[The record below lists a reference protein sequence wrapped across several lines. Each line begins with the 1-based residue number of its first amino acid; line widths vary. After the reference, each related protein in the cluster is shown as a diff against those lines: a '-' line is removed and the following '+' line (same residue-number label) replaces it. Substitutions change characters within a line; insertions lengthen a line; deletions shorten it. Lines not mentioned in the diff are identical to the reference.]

1 MRICSHK
8 IILYIPF
15 WLNLYQ
21 SRQWTTSKSR
31 KLYIPFWLNLYALL
45 AKSTCDSDAALH
57 SILVKSILMCV
68 QIDKRDIGALHS
80 ILVKSI
86 PYIDAGPWWVNT
98 LYIPFWLNLYAKL
111 YIAIYLYFLLY
122 IPFWLNLY
130 DDTRRY
136 VGVPCCLYIPFWLNL
151 YCVNIRQMVLLRCTL
166 HSILVKSILFLRW
179 MDRRKQVSLH
189 SILVKSI
196 HTSTSILKC
205 SDIILYIPFWL
216 NLYSIMFYVCTSV
229 TTLHSILVK
238 SILGLLLFCIA
249 PSCFTF
255 HSG

>member
-1 MRICSHK
+1 MSICSHK
-8 IILYIPF
+8 IIIYIPF

-98 LYIPFWLNLYAKL
+98 
-111 YIAIYLYFLLY
+111 LY

-238 SILGLLLFCIA
+238 SIHFL
-249 PSCFTF
+249 F
-255 HSG
+255 HSYLSS